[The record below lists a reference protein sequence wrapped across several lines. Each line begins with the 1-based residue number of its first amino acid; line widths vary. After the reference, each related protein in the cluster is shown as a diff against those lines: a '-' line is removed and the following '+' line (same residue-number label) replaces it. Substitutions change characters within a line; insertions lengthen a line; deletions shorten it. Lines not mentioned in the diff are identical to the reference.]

1 MVRDSPN
8 GDMYMYVPKRTV
20 SVVFRWISLI
30 VKRVRWVGAWCISEN
45 RAEIHE
51 SPIANMSK
59 NSAWRLEVCG
69 SSKWGCP
76 TY

>member
-51 SPIANMSK
+51 CPIANMSK

-69 SSKWGCP
+69 SSKWECP
-76 TY
+76 T